1 MLQLIKRLLGL
12 QKTMASSEMEPI
24 NKEDKSEV
32 LAALAA
38 YKRQNPAK
46 YEVKKEALFK
56 KYGIEVEPV
65 EEIDAEIVKLE
76 VAAKKAKKL
85 NIV

>member
-1 MLQLIKRLLGL
+1 
-12 QKTMASSEMEPI
+12 MANTEMRPI

-32 LAALAA
+32 LTALAA

-46 YEVKKEALFK
+46 YEVKKAALFK

-65 EEIDAEIVKLE
+65 EELDAEIVKLE
-76 VAAKKAKKL
+76 TEAKKAKKL